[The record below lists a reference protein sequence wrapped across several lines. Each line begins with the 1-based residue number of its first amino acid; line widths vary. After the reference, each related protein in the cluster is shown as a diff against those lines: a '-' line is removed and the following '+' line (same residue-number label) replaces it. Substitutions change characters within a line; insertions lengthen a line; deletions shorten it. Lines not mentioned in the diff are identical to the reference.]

1 MNKQRGEK
9 QNTRPKSD
17 IQTLAWLWQVESM
30 KFYAPT
36 SLTRPSPLRPAW
48 VFLAPQR

>member
-9 QNTRPKSD
+9 RNTHQKSD

-30 KFYAPT
+30 KFYAPPC
-36 SLTRPSPLRPAW
+36 LTRPSPLHPAW
-48 VFLAPQR
+48 VFPALQR